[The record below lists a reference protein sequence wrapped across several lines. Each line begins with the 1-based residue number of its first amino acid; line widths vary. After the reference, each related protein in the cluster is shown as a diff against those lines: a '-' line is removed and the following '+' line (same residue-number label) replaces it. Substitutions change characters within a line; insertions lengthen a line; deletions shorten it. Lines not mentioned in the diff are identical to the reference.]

1 MLTNPPLSLYIHI
14 PWCIKKCPYC
24 DFNSHGIKNS
34 IDEVPEQRYVQ
45 RLLED
50 LAQQIPYVWGRRLH
64 SIFIGGGTPS
74 LFSAESIDTLISGV
88 RSLIQFEGDIEIT
101 MEANPGT
108 FEAEKFLGFRQAGVN
123 RLSIGVQSF
132 NSAHLEILGRVHNP
146 EQAIAAAEFAHDAGF
161 DSFNLDLMHGLP
173 NQNTEQALLDLQT
186 AINLNPQH
194 ISWYQLTLEPNTHF
208 YHKPPTLPQ
217 DEILWDIQEAGQK
230 LLADNGY
237 NQYEISA
244 YSKGINFQSKHNLNY
259 WQFGDYLGI
268 GAGAHGKI
276 TRLDLNEVQR
286 TINKRHP
293 KDYLN
298 QDWSQVTDTKHIP
311 NHELPFEFMLNALRL
326 KEGVPTN
333 IYPQRTG
340 QLLHN
345 IQSIILNAQSDGLL
359 ENNPNWITPSKKGSL
374 FLNELLERFILEEP
388 QGNIINIKE
397 L

>member
-24 DFNSHGIKNS
+24 DFNSHGIKKNR
-34 IDEVPEQRYVQ
+34 DEIPEQEYVQ

-146 EQAIAAAEFAHDAGF
+146 EQAIAAAEFAHNAGF

-173 NQNTEQALLDLQT
+173 NQTTEQALLDLQT
-186 AINLNPQH
+186 AIDLNPQH

-217 DEILWDIQEAGQK
+217 DETLWDIQEAGQK

-244 YSKGINFQSKHNLNY
+244 YSKDINFQSKHNLNY

-268 GAGAHGKI
+268 GAGSHGKI

-286 TINKRHP
+286 TTNKRHP

-298 QDWSQVTDTKHIP
+298 QDWSQVTETKKIP
-311 NHELPFEFMLNALRL
+311 SNELPFEFMLNALRL
-326 KEGVPTN
+326 KEGIPTS
-333 IYPQRTG
+333 IYSQRTG

-345 IQSIILNAQSDGLL
+345 IQNIIHQAQTDELL
-359 ENNPNWITPSKKGSL
+359 EKNSNWITPSEKGGL
-374 FLNELLERFILEEP
+374 FLNELLERFILEP
-388 QGNIINIKE
+388 PSQQTIKIKE